1 MFQIIIVVAIIAVC
15 LVLLLVMCKYISNKE
30 PDQFE
35 KNKEIHSK
43 VYTKRLLIEF

>member
-1 MFQIIIVVAIIAVC
+1 MFHIIIVVAIIALC
-15 LVLLLVMCKYISNKE
+15 LVLLLVMYKYISNKE